1 MLKQFYA
8 IILSALQNLLQEH
21 LMIKGVVLK
30 MPKKASR
37 E

>member
-8 IILSALQNLLQEH
+8 IVLSAIQNLLQEN

-30 MPKKASR
+30 MP
-37 E
+37 